1 MVVGSATV
9 MGSQVLVSGNVHGTT
24 DVTIN
29 GRLDGRVDLSATL
42 TVGPAA
48 VVRADLH
55 VVRAVVMGAVVGS
68 IHARE
73 VVELRA
79 GCRVMGDIVAPQL
92 VMEDGALFRGNVLTP
107 DMVAARPVEH
117 VVAPTVPQREQS
129 RPPPMRPM
137 PKPVS
142 VRKTQPPP
150 MAALVN
156 APPPVVVQEPPPEAV
171 EPEELVEEKPAAPAR
186 TRKRASTP
194 SAPSRPPAPPSP
206 PPGQPPAP
214 RALPGRD
221 SGARV
226 QVKRR

>member
-1 MVVGSATV
+1 MAAVGGTVV
-9 MGSQVLVSGNVHGTT
+9 GSQVLVSGNVHGSS

-29 GRLDGRVDLSATL
+29 GRLDGRVDLTATL

-48 VVRADLH
+48 LVKADL
-55 VVRAVVMGAVVGS
+55 VVSRAVVLGCVVGN

-73 VVELRA
+73 TVELRA
-79 GCRVMGDIVAPQL
+79 GSRVVGDIVTPQL

-107 DMVAARPVEH
+107 DMVVARPVVEQ
-117 VVAPTVPQREQS
+117 VVPVTREKS
-129 RPPPMRPM
+129 TPPRARPM

-150 MAALVN
+150 MAPMVT
-156 APPPVVVQEPPPEAV
+156 APPPPPPPPPEPEAV
-171 EPEELVEEKPAAPAR
+171 VDEAEEEEAPPPPVKQPRKKATAPKAPAAP
-186 TRKRASTP
+186 P
-194 SAPSRPPAPPSP
+194 PPPAEAPR
-206 PPGQPPAP
+206 P

-226 QVKRR
+226 QVRRR